1 MKEFEKWL
9 KTECIKCGAKWGH
22 CCNECNHDSEK
33 RAWKAALE
41 WVLTMKRINNHL
53 DGQKELIDSIR
64 AKIITELLGKND
76 ETNTINT
83 R

>member
-22 CCNECNHDSEK
+22 CCNECNHDGEK

-41 WVLTMKRINNHL
+41 WVLTMKCKVYGGSPFYAEYEIP
-53 DGQKELIDSIR
+53 DWYVEDIEEELNEDYS
-64 AKIITELLGKND
+64 
-76 ETNTINT
+76 
-83 R
+83 